1 MMGEHGMNIYRLRLV
16 EQTIQEASAD
26 FEVEAASA
34 VEAAGCLAAARD
46 AAAAR
51 ASRTVEVQEQ
61 SVTTGP
67 CQVVDTPV
75 FYILLDEHGE
85 ERGEVQ
91 PWLPPPRTGPAS
103 PASARPG
110 QEAANPLLP

>member
-1 MMGEHGMNIYRLRLV
+1 MNTYRLRLV
-16 EQTIQEASAD
+16 EQTIREASAD

-34 VEAAGCLAAARD
+34 VEAAGRLAAARD

-51 ASRTVEVQEQ
+51 ASRSVEIQGQ

-67 CQVVDTPV
+67 CQVVDTPI

-91 PWLPPPRTGPAS
+91 PWLPQPQAVPAS
-103 PASARPG
+103 PPSAQPG
-110 QEAANPLLP
+110 QEAADPLLP

>member
-1 MMGEHGMNIYRLRLV
+1 MNTYRLRLV

-26 FEVEAASA
+26 FEIEAASA
-34 VEAAGCLAAARD
+34 VEAAGHLAAARD

-51 ASRTVEVQEQ
+51 ASRSMEIQGQ

-85 ERGEVQ
+85 ERGEVH
-91 PWLPPPRTGPAS
+91 PWLPPPRPSPAS
-103 PASARPG
+103 PPSAQPG
-110 QEAANPLLP
+110 QETADPLLP